1 MQSCVNCYPKN
12 VANYLN
18 RAFENKSS
26 RKLYREG
33 LLFLTV
39 LLALGALLLPIALRP
54 NALPIEVG
62 DVATRDIVAP
72 YNDTYISDVLT
83 EKARDEAV
91 ANVAPR
97 YLPSDPSINRTQLDI
112 LQKSLDFMTSVRNDT
127 LADKVQ
133 QLSDLTSI
141 TFIPLS
147 EDQASEILLLQESQ
161 WDVLQ
166 EESMNVLEQTM
177 RKTIRETQ
185 IQDSINNIPSLI
197 NYALPV
203 DQADLVEAFVT
214 PLIVANSL
222 FSETETAKAKE
233 EAARLVDGVTKTY
246 AANQTI
252 VLRGQIISAEQWEAL
267 NHFDLI
273 RPNQGLQEILATT
286 AITLTL
292 TGFVVLYFKKR
303 RVSSSITDLRN
314 LTVIAFGFL
323 LFLYAAKVIIPNRT
337 IMPYFFPL
345 SAYALI
351 LATLFNFEISLV
363 FSLVLSILVTH
374 GVSNSVEL
382 TIFYVVTSILSALAL
397 GKGKKFADFLWAG
410 VVVAVSGILVI
421 TAYRLLDMT
430 TDLVGILTLFGA
442 TVLNGFAT
450 ASLALLLQTLL
461 AQFLGIPTPMLL
473 IELSRSDHPLLK
485 QILQRAPGSYQHSLL
500 VANLAE
506 QAAEAIGA
514 DALLTRVGAM
524 YHDAGKSVNP
534 YFFIENQVPGNIDT
548 HDDMDP
554 IIAAQTIIQHVQDGL
569 DLADKHRLPPRL
581 KDFIREH
588 HGSQITRYQYNR
600 AVEQQGKD
608 TCKVDLEL
616 FRYPG
621 PKPQT
626 KETGILMLADGCEAR
641 AKSDLPKNEEQLRA
655 LIKKVFDYVI
665 GEGLLE
671 NTNLSLRDLKQI
683 RESFYNTLST
693 TYHARIQYPEIK
705 PPTTEST
712 PL

>member
-1 MQSCVNCYPKN
+1 M
-12 VANYLN
+12 ANYFN
-18 RAFENKSS
+18 RTFERNSS
-26 RKLYREG
+26 RKIYRG
-33 LLFLTV
+33 V
-39 LLALGALLLPIALRP
+39 LLSVSVILAVGALLLPIALRP

-72 YNDTYISDVLT
+72 YNDTYISEVLT
-83 EKARDEAV
+83 EKAKDEAV

-112 LQKSLDFMTSVRNDT
+112 LQKSLDFITSVRNDT

-133 QLSDLTSI
+133 QLNDLTSI

-147 EDQASEILLLQESQ
+147 EDEASEILLLQEGQ
-161 WDVLQ
+161 WNVLQ

-185 IQDSINNIPSLI
+185 IQDSVNNIPSLI
-197 NYALPV
+197 NYSLSS
-203 DQADLVEAFVT
+203 DQAELVEALVS

-222 FSETETAKAKE
+222 YSEPETAKAKE
-233 EAARLVDGVTKTY
+233 DAASLVEGVTKTY
-246 AANQTI
+246 AENQAI
-252 VLRGQIISAEQWEAL
+252 ILRGEIISAEQWEAL

-273 RPNQGLQEILATT
+273 RPNQDLQDILATI

-292 TGFVVLYFKKR
+292 TGFVVLYYKQR
-303 RVSSSITDLRN
+303 RTASSITDLRN
-314 LTVIAFGFL
+314 ITVIAIGFL
-323 LFLYAAKVIIPNRT
+323 VFLYAAKVIIPNRT

-397 GKGKKFADFLWAG
+397 GRGRKFAHFLWAG
-410 VVVAVSGILVI
+410 VVVAVSGILII

-430 TDLVGILTLFGA
+430 TDLIGILTLFGA
-442 TVLNGFAT
+442 TALNGFAS
-450 ASLALLLQTLL
+450 ASLALLLQTIL
-461 AQFLGIPTPMLL
+461 AQFLGIPTPMIL

-485 QILQRAPGSYQHSLL
+485 QILQKAPGSYQHSLL

-506 QAAEAIGA
+506 QAADAIGA

-524 YHDAGKSVNP
+524 YHDAGKSNNP

-554 IIAAQTIIQHVQDGL
+554 IIAAQTIIKHVQDGL
-569 DLADKHRLPPRL
+569 DLADKYRLPPRL

-608 TCKVDLEL
+608 ASKVDLEL

-693 TYHARIQYPEIK
+693 TYHARIQYPETK
-705 PPTTEST
+705 PSSTEST
-712 PL
+712 PS